1 MKWFPLTIPALR
13 KYKLED
19 QDFKKS
25 LSHTASSR
33 ITWTIS
39 NPVSKERK
47 EEREKRNTNLLND
60 STR

>member
-1 MKWFPLTIPALR
+1 MVPTLTIPALR

-19 QDFKKS
+19 QDFKTS
-25 LSHTASSR
+25 FSHRASSR

-47 EEREKRNTNLLND
+47 TRKKGRKRKKKH
-60 STR
+60 